1 MRKCLFFDVHFLNIK
16 SVQYKM
22 LFMSFQNIIFKI
34 KHTSAYFNTLTF
46 CFLFLTEKNL
56 TCFCFIS
63 GTLSRITEHN

>member
-1 MRKCLFFDVHFLNIK
+1 
-16 SVQYKM
+16 M

-34 KHTSAYFNTLTF
+34 KHTSAYFNMLTF